1 MNSRGAVARV
11 AKKLYVMTD
20 IKRHICE
27 CDAKTIE
34 FYRRNPCIACED
46 LLGIRLL
53 DSQKM
58 MLQSS
63 WNAPH
68 VLWCCSRN
76 FGKSFLGAVFMLLKA
91 MLYENQAIY
100 ILAPIGDQSKETFSK
115 LEEIV
120 LRVGK
125 TSASIR
131 SLKDIAEK
139 ETVKTPTNKTGFS
152 HNPAGYRVEFYN
164 GSEIITLNGNPDN
177 NRSEQCLVAPLL
189 RRAVMCGL
197 TSEREIGNPETGIR
211 MEGCA

>member
-1 MNSRGAVARV
+1 
-11 AKKLYVMTD
+11 
-20 IKRHICE
+20 
-27 CDAKTIE
+27 
-34 FYRRNPCIACED
+34 
-46 LLGIRLL
+46 
-53 DSQKM
+53 M

-115 LEEIV
+115 IEEIV

-177 NRSEQCLVAPLL
+177 NRSEQCLVALLL
-189 RRAVMCGL
+189 RRAVMRGL
-197 TSEREIGNPETGIR
+197 TSERESGNPETGIR